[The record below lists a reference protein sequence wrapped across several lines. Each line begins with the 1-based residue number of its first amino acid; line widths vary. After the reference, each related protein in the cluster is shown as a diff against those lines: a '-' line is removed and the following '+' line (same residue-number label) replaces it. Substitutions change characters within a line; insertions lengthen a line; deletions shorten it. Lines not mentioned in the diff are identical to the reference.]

1 MIRRFIPASAFI
13 VITACSGAGPAE
25 SQAARPAASAPL
37 PDGLDD
43 SERRDILV
51 FRKASNSVANITN
64 IARRRSF
71 FSYDVFETAQG
82 SGSGFIWDREG
93 HVVTNFHVI
102 EGGDRFVVSLS
113 DELEYDATPVGAAPD
128 KDLAVLKIDA
138 PPEVLRR
145 LEPLPLGRSATLV
158 VGQRV
163 LAVGNPFGFDHTL
176 TTGVVSGLGREI
188 RSPSGRKI
196 RDVIQTDAAINPGNS
211 GGPLLDSSGRVIG
224 VNSQIVSPSGASA
237 GIGFAVPIDAIARTV
252 PQLIRSGRLEEPG
265 IAGVTFLPDS
275 YADRLGIEGVI
286 IREVQRGSAADE
298 IGLVGLSWNQRN
310 RVSVGD
316 VVVAV
321 NGKRVRNSEELYDA
335 FESAGMGVT
344 VRVTVEGGR
353 NGQAREVRVRLRD
366 VSED

>member
-1 MIRRFIPASAFI
+1 
-13 VITACSGAGPAE
+13 
-25 SQAARPAASAPL
+25 
-37 PDGLDD
+37 
-43 SERRDILV
+43 
-51 FRKASNSVANITN
+51 
-64 IARRRSF
+64 
-71 FSYDVFETAQG
+71 
-82 SGSGFIWDREG
+82 
-93 HVVTNFHVI
+93 
-102 EGGDRFVVSLS
+102 
-113 DELEYDATPVGAAPD
+113 
-128 KDLAVLKIDA
+128 
-138 PPEVLRR
+138 VLRR